1 MMEKINSKAILLKL
15 FLLLLLSVELG
26 GCGKTD
32 EQSRQAALKILC
44 TKKIAN
50 LADKTGRLFAE
61 SDIVPESTLQ
71 ILREDYMEITNSEPC
86 LAYGSKEKIDDLF
99 LSYSTTNVEMRNAF
113 AKLKESIKIVN
124 GN

>member
-1 MMEKINSKAILLKL
+1 MMEKTNSKAILLKL
-15 FLLLLLSVELG
+15 FLLLFLIVELG

-32 EQSRQAALKILC
+32 EQNRQAVLKILC
-44 TKKIAN
+44 NKKIAKF
-50 LADKTGRLFAE
+50 ADTTGRLFAE

-71 ILREDYMEITNSEPC
+71 ILREEYMEIINSEEC

-99 LSYSTTNVEMRNAF
+99 LSYSTTNVKMRNAF
-113 AKLKESIKIVN
+113 AKLKESIEILN

>member
-1 MMEKINSKAILLKL
+1 
-15 FLLLLLSVELG
+15 LSVELG

-32 EQSRQAALKILC
+32 EQSRQAVLKIMC
-44 TKKIAN
+44 TKKIAK

-71 ILREDYMEITNSEPC
+71 ILREEYMEIINSEPC

-99 LSYSTTNVEMRNAF
+99 LSYSTTNVKMRKAF
-113 AKLKESIKIVN
+113 AKFKEGIEILN
-124 GN
+124 EN